1 LITLGIDT
9 CEARGSVALLKGGT
23 LVSLEAHETTEDYST
38 WLLPA
43 VRRCLL
49 TAGAALEDVNLLAVA
64 TGPGS
69 FTGLRVGLTT
79 VKAWSELYGK
89 PVVGV
94 SRLEVMART
103 GGAQFGYVAASFD
116 AQRGQVFGG
125 LYKVASP
132 EALDLIEQEMV
143 IGPGEFVKWVSE
155 RTGGLAVR
163 WITLDPQIF
172 EGLPEWKEYA
182 DRGSTL
188 IHCPSELAAGIAAL
202 GEERARQGRLSDAL
216 QLDANY
222 VRRSDAEIFWKDPGS
237 HGR

>member
-1 LITLGIDT
+1 VRKSG
-9 CEARGSVALLKGGT
+9 AVA
-23 LVSLEAHETTEDYST
+23 SLEAHETTEDYST

-49 TAGAALEDVNLLAVA
+49 TAGEALEDVGLLAVA

-79 VKAWSELYGK
+79 VKAWAELYGK

-103 GGAQFGYVAASFD
+103 AECQSGYVATSFD

-125 LYKVASP
+125 LYKMASP
-132 EALDLIEQEMV
+132 GAVDLIEQEMV
-143 IGPGEFVKWVSE
+143 IGPGEFVNWVRE
-155 RTGGLAVR
+155 RVAGASGCWVTS
-163 WITLDPQIF
+163 DPQIF

-182 DRGSTL
+182 DRGSSL
-188 IHCPSELAAGIAAL
+188 IHCQTGLAAGIAAL
-202 GEERARQGRLSDAL
+202 GEERAGQSRLSDAL

>member
-1 LITLGIDT
+1 MITLGIDT
-9 CEARGSVALLKGGT
+9 CEARGSVSLRKGGT

-43 VRRCLL
+43 ARRNLQS
-49 TAGAALEDVNLLAVA
+49 AGAALEDVDLLAVA

-69 FTGLRVGLTT
+69 FTGLRVGITT

-103 GGAQFGYVAASFD
+103 ISEQAGYVAASFD

-125 LYKVASP
+125 LYRVASP
-132 EALDLIEQEMV
+132 GGLALVEQEMV

-155 RTGGLAVR
+155 LAGGEAVH
-163 WITLDPQIF
+163 WVTLDPQIF
-172 EGLPEWKEYA
+172 GGLPEWIEYA
-182 DRGSTL
+182 DRGISL
-188 IHCPSELAAGIAAL
+188 IRCQTGLAAGIAAL
-202 GEERARQGRLSDAL
+202 GEERASQGRLSDAL

-222 VRRSDAEIFWKDPGS
+222 VRRSDAEIFWKDPSS